1 MLGTSEQVLS
11 VWVAGRPAAQGSKKH
26 IGNGRMIEQSK
37 YVKPWREQIVAAFL
51 EQPYTVRAQ
60 WPIGGEVH
68 VRLSFIMPRPVSTP
82 KRSTPPAVKKPD
94 LDKLARAAFD
104 AITQSGAWADDSQ
117 ATKLHAS
124 KRIAE
129 IGESPGVRIDIIPM
143 CEISEE
149 AA

>member
-1 MLGTSEQVLS
+1 MNLS

-37 YVKPWREQIVAAFL
+37 YVKPWREQIVAVFMQ
-51 EQPYTVRAQ
+51 QPYTVRAS
-60 WPIGGEVH
+60 WPIAGEVH
-68 VRLSFIMPRPVSTP
+68 VRLSFVMPRPAATP

-104 AITQSGAWADDSQ
+104 AISMSGAWGDDSQ
-117 ATKLHAS
+117 ATQLVAS

-129 IGESPGVRIDIIPM
+129 IGESPGVRIDIFPVA
-143 CEISEE
+143 ESAKE